1 MTAII
6 KNAIFIL
13 TNVQERMEMKVYLDN
28 NATTKVDEKVLEA
41 MLPYFGEVYGNP
53 SSMHGFGQESNKA
66 MEEARK
72 TIADILG
79 VEASELVFTA
89 SGTESD
95 NMAIRGVA
103 RAYKRRG
110 NHIITSCIEHPA
122 VRNTC
127 KDLEKEGYE
136 VTYLSVDENG
146 LVDLEELKAAIKRE
160 TILITVMHANN
171 EIGTIQPI
179 EEIAKIANEKKI
191 VFHTDAVQSAGKL
204 KLKPKEMGIDLLTIS
219 GHKFYGPKGMGLLYI
234 KQGTRLGKVITGGG
248 QERKRRPGTS
258 DVPGIVGMATALKAA
273 VAHQEEECKRLSEL
287 RDYFEEELLKKVP
300 EIVINAKGA
309 PRLPGTSSVTF
320 KYLEGESILLSLNY
334 KGIAVSSGSACSSDE
349 LQASHVLLGI
359 GIPVEFAHGTIR
371 FSLGKYN
378 TKEEIDYVLAELP
391 PIIER
396 LRMISPLWGEFV
408 NK

>member
-1 MTAII
+1 
-6 KNAIFIL
+6 
-13 TNVQERMEMKVYLDN
+13 MKVYLDN
-28 NATTKVDEKVLEA
+28 NATTRVDEKVLET
-41 MLPYFGEVYGNP
+41 MLPYFGEIYGNP
-53 SSMHGFGQESNKA
+53 SSMHGFGQESNKV

-79 VEASELVFTA
+79 VEATELVFTA

-103 RAYKRRG
+103 RAYKKRG

-171 EIGTIQPI
+171 EIGTVQPI

-219 GHKFYGPKGMGLLYI
+219 GHKFYGPKGIGLLYI

-287 RDYFEEELLKKVP
+287 RDYFEEELSKKVP

-309 PRLPGTSSVTF
+309 ERLPGTSSVTF

-334 KGIAVSSGSACSSDE
+334 KGIAVSSGSACSSDD

-396 LRMISPLWGEFV
+396 LRMISPLWGEFI